1 MCLAVFSW
9 QPGSATPLNLVANRD
24 EFRQRPTQA
33 MHWWPDRTLLAGKD
47 LQAGGTW
54 LGFNRRGYFALLTN
68 IRPGFI
74 GASSAFSRGD
84 LVRDFLQGSA
94 SIEAYHRAIL
104 PRLNDYGGFNLVLGD
119 ARRLFYFSSIHP
131 SGQWLAP
138 GIHGLSND
146 SLNTPWPKTVL
157 AKQQMRAWGDT
168 RLQSADRQTIL
179 TSTAIAEQQALPSTG
194 VPLDWEQTLSAQ
206 TIVGADYGTR
216 CRTQARQLRSGAVEV
231 VEHQLDGHGQI
242 LTSARFNLAGGA
254 D

>member
-9 QPGSATPLNLVANRD
+9 QPGSAVPLNLVANRD

-84 LVRDFLQGSA
+84 LVRDFLQGCA

-157 AKQQMRAWGDT
+157 AKQQMRAWGDA
-168 RLQSADRQTIL
+168 RLQSADRPNHSHL
-179 TSTAIAEQQALPSTG
+179 DCDRRAASAAEHWCAAGLGANALGANHRRRRLWHPVPDSGSAIA
-194 VPLDWEQTLSAQ
+194 
-206 TIVGADYGTR
+206 
-216 CRTQARQLRSGAVEV
+216 LRGS
-231 VEHQLDGHGQI
+231 
-242 LTSARFNLAGGA
+242 
-254 D
+254 